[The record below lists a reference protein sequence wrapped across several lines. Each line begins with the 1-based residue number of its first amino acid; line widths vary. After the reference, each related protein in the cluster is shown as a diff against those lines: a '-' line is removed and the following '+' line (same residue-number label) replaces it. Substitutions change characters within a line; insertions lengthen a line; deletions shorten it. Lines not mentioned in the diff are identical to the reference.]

1 MIRLSKSF
9 TPFGLLL
16 LTLVLAACVA
26 NAQVT
31 PQQLEVLQSKNS
43 QLSKAIEASQ
53 TNAYTSLD
61 VKYHQKVLQFLDA
74 LPPEQQVIL
83 KRNETQWVTSIQRI
97 RDNTLDTAEQ
107 QGKDMNLLWQAAV
120 YRSQPIRYAIE
131 KLSRQDASGKPVKNK
146 TGLKRLI
153 NTTAQV
159 GGAAASIV
167 SGTPIGLLSGALV
180 NDIVNQSNTSSTRPV
195 TDADMV
201 ILARAVD
208 NLQQELLDL
217 YLTYKQ
223 SKDVLALQKGK
234 LAILEQ
240 TYAVARKNEAAKA
253 TTTDFNPSEQ
263 LMRYMLNDAKQS
275 TQRAEQSFQQ
285 AQHSLGLKVG
295 EEALLLLEQG
305 SDTD

>member
-263 LMRYMLNDAKQS
+263 LMRYVLNDAKQS

-295 EEALLLLEQG
+295 EEALLLLDQG
-305 SDTD
+305 SQ

>member
-1 MIRLSKSF
+1 M
-9 TPFGLLL
+9 
-16 LTLVLAACVA
+16 
-26 NAQVT
+26 
-31 PQQLEVLQSKNS
+31 
-43 QLSKAIEASQ
+43 
-53 TNAYTSLD
+53 LD
-61 VKYHQKVLQFLDA
+61 G
-74 LPPEQQVIL
+74 LPPEQQAVL

-97 RDNTLDTAEQ
+97 RENTLDTAEQ

-180 NDIVNQSNTSSTRPV
+180 NDIVNQSNTTSTRPV

-240 TYAVARKNEAAKA
+240 TYAVAPKNEATKA

-305 SDTD
+305 SE

>member
-217 YLTYKQ
+217 LFW
-223 SKDVLALQKGK
+223 SKRMLWLVKTRRLKPQRR
-234 LAILEQ
+234 ILI
-240 TYAVARKNEAAKA
+240 RRNNSC
-253 TTTDFNPSEQ
+253 DMS
-263 LMRYMLNDAKQS
+263 
-275 TQRAEQSFQQ
+275 
-285 AQHSLGLKVG
+285 
-295 EEALLLLEQG
+295 
-305 SDTD
+305 

>member
-1 MIRLSKSF
+1 MIRANYFAS
-9 TPFGLLL
+9 FGLWL
-16 LTLVLAACVA
+16 LTLVFTASLA

-31 PQQLEVLQSKNS
+31 PQQLEVLKSKDS

-53 TNAYTSLD
+53 KNAYTNLD
-61 VKYHQKVLQFLDA
+61 ATYHQKVLQFLDG
-74 LPPEQQVIL
+74 LPPEQQAVL

-97 RDNTLDTAEQ
+97 RENTLDTAEQ

-180 NDIVNQSNTSSTRPV
+180 NDIVNQSNTTSTRPV

-240 TYAVARKNEAAKA
+240 TYAVAPKNEATKA

>member
-1 MIRLSKSF
+1 MLCLNQNLVPFRLF
-9 TPFGLLL
+9 
-16 LTLVLAACVA
+16 LVLLVLTASVA
-26 NAQVT
+26 KAQVT

-53 TNAYTSLD
+53 KNAYTSLD
-61 VKYHQKVLQFLDA
+61 VKYHQKVLQFLEA

-97 RDNTLDTAEQ
+97 RENTLDTAEQ
-107 QGKDMNLLWQAAV
+107 QNKDMNVLWQAAV

-146 TGLKRLI
+146 TGLKRLL

-180 NDIVNQSNTSSTRPV
+180 NDIVNQSNTSTTRPV

-217 YLTYKQ
+217 YLNYKQ
-223 SKDVLALQKGK
+223 SKDILALQKGK

-240 TYAVARKNEAAKA
+240 TYALARKNEMAQA
-253 TTTDFNPSEQ
+253 TSDFNPSEQ

-285 AQHSLGLKVG
+285 AQHRLGLKVG
-295 EEALLLLEQG
+295 EEALILLEK
-305 SDTD
+305 DLD

>member
-1 MIRLSKSF
+1 M
-9 TPFGLLL
+9 GL
-16 LTLVLAACVA
+16 LTLLGLSAMMSFAV
-26 NAQVT
+26 AQVT

-43 QLSKAIEASQ
+43 QLVKAIEASQ
-53 TNAYTSLD
+53 KNAYTSLD
-61 VKYHQKVLQFLDA
+61 NGYHLQVKHFMESLA
-74 LPPEQQVIL
+74 PEQQSMLV
-83 KRNETQWVTSIQRI
+83 RNEKQWATSIQRV

-120 YRSQPIRYAIE
+120 YRSQPIRFAIE

-146 TGLKRLI
+146 TATKRLI
-153 NTTAQV
+153 NTAAQV

-180 NDIVNQSNTSSTRPV
+180 NDIVNQSNSSSTRPV

-217 YLTYKQ
+217 YLNYTQRKEA
-223 SKDVLALQKGK
+223 LALQKNK
-234 LAILEQ
+234 LSMLEK
-240 TYAVARKNEAAKA
+240 TYAFARKNA
-253 TTTDFNPSEQ
+253 TAQASTNDFNPSDQ

-275 TQRAEQSFQQ
+275 FQRSEQSFQQ

-295 EEALLLLEQG
+295 EEALLLLDQG
-305 SDTD
+305 SE

>member
-263 LMRYMLNDAKQS
+263 LMRYVLNDAKQS

-305 SDTD
+305 SE

>member
-1 MIRLSKSF
+1 MLCLNQNLVPFRLF
-9 TPFGLLL
+9 
-16 LTLVLAACVA
+16 LVLLVLTASVA
-26 NAQVT
+26 KAQVT

-43 QLSKAIEASQ
+43 QLSKALQASQ
-53 TNAYTSLD
+53 QNAYTRLETE
-61 VKYHQKVLQFLDA
+61 YHQQVLAFLST
-74 LPPEQQVIL
+74 LPPEQQAIL
-83 KRNETQWVTSIQRI
+83 KRNETQWVTSIQRT
-97 RDNTLDTAEQ
+97 RENTLDTAEQ
-107 QGKDMNLLWQAAV
+107 QGKDMNVLWQAAV

-180 NDIVNQSNTSSTRPV
+180 NDIVNQSNTSTTRPV

-217 YLTYKQ
+217 YLNYKQ

-240 TYAVARKNEAAKA
+240 AYTIARKNEMAQA
-253 TTTDFNPSEQ
+253 TSDFNPSEQ

-285 AQHSLGLKVG
+285 AQHRLGLKVG
-295 EEALLLLEQG
+295 EEALLLLEK
-305 SDTD
+305 DVD

>member
-1 MIRLSKSF
+1 MRLYKKDVAF
-9 TPFGLLL
+9 FVAFYGVCLFGVPLLL
-16 LTLVLAACVA
+16 PLAT
-26 NAQVT
+26 AQVT

-43 QLSKAIEASQ
+43 QLSRALQASQ
-53 TNAYTSLD
+53 QNAYTRLETE
-61 VKYHQKVLQFLDA
+61 YHQQVLQFLDA
-74 LPPEQQVIL
+74 LPPEQQAIL
-83 KRNETQWVTSIQRI
+83 KRNETQWLTSIQRT
-97 RDNTLDTAEQ
+97 RENTLDVAEQ
-107 QGKDMNLLWQAAV
+107 QNKDMNVLWQAAV

-180 NDIVNQSNTSSTRPV
+180 NDIVNQSNSSSTRPV

-208 NLQQELLDL
+208 DLQQELLDL

-223 SKDVLALQKGK
+223 SKAVLALQQGK
-234 LAILEQ
+234 LSILDQ
-240 TYAVARKNEAAKA
+240 TYAMAQHHAGALQ
-253 TTTDFNPSEQ
+253 DPSEQ
-263 LMRYMLNDAKQS
+263 LMRYMLKDTQQS
-275 TQRAEQSFQQ
+275 VQRAEQSFQQ
-285 AQHSLGLKVG
+285 AQHRLGLKVG
-295 EEALLLLEQG
+295 EEALILLEKS
-305 SDTD
+305 SD

>member
-1 MIRLSKSF
+1 MLCLNQNLVPFRLF
-9 TPFGLLL
+9 
-16 LTLVLAACVA
+16 LVLLVLTASVA
-26 NAQVT
+26 KAQVT

-53 TNAYTSLD
+53 KNAYTSLD
-61 VKYHQKVLQFLDA
+61 VKYHQKVLQFLEA

-107 QGKDMNLLWQAAV
+107 QGKDMNVLWQAAV

-146 TGLKRLI
+146 TGLKRLL

-180 NDIVNQSNTSSTRPV
+180 NDIVNQSNTSTTRPV

-217 YLTYKQ
+217 YLNYKQ

-234 LAILEQ
+234 HAILEQ
-240 TYAVARKNEAAKA
+240 TYALARKNEATKA
-253 TTTDFNPSEQ
+253 TTADFNPSDQ

-275 TQRAEQSFQQ
+275 VQRVEQSFQQ
-285 AQHSLGLKVG
+285 AQHRLGLKVG
-295 EEALLLLEQG
+295 EEALLLLEK
-305 SDTD
+305 DVD